1 MAFLQKYLL
10 DNAIGGTHGSHSVYW
25 ITSDV
30 FNQLPIKP
38 WKFNRP
44 PDVDRITEIN
54 RHMNETK
61 RMDGIIYLACIDNE
75 IVCYESNHR
84 REALRGLEGMN
95 PLLVDIIWDAND
107 EKIKSEFI
115 RLNKAVSVPELY
127 IAEETDVVI
136 TGIKEAVDKFCEN
149 YASHKVGSNRPQ
161 RPNFNRDT
169 VIDEFYRIMK
179 ENRIGIDE
187 LVTRLQ
193 RLNKE
198 MTERDKSKL
207 PQKVID
213 KCEKSGLWLFAWSSK
228 LNANELLM

>member
-1 MAFLQKYLL
+1 MAFLEKYLQ
-10 DNAIGGTHGSHSVYW
+10 DNATGGPHGTHSVYW
-25 ITSDV
+25 ITSEV
-30 FNQLPIKP
+30 FNQLPIKA

-61 RMDGIIYLACIDNE
+61 RMDGIIYLACVDNE
-75 IVCYESNHR
+75 LVCYESNHR
-84 REALRGLEGMN
+84 REALRGLEGIQ
-95 PLLVDIIWDAND
+95 PLLVDIIWHATD
-107 EKIKSEFI
+107 ENVKDEFL

-127 IAEETDVVI
+127 IAEEADVVI
-136 TGIKEAVDKFCEN
+136 TGIKDAVDLFCEK
-149 YASHKVGSNRPQ
+149 YACHKVGSNRPQ

-187 LVTRLQ
+187 FIIRLQ
-193 RLNKE
+193 RLNAE
-198 MTERDKSKL
+198 MAGRDKSKL
-207 PQKVID
+207 AQKVID

-228 LNANELLM
+228 LNASELL

>member
-1 MAFLQKYLL
+1 MAFLEKYLQ
-10 DNAIGGTHGSHSVYW
+10 DNATGGPHGAHSVYW
-25 ITSDV
+25 ITSEV
-30 FNQLPIKP
+30 FNQLPIRA

-61 RMDGIIYLACIDNE
+61 RMDGMIYLACVDNE
-75 IVCYESNHR
+75 LVCYESNHR
-84 REALRGLEGMN
+84 REALRGLDGME
-95 PLLVDIIWDAND
+95 PLLVDIIWRATD
-107 EKIKSEFI
+107 EAVKEEFL

-127 IAEETDVVI
+127 IAEEADVVI
-136 TGIKEAVDKFCEN
+136 TGIKDAVDKFCEN

-187 LVTRLQ
+187 FVIRLQ
-193 RLNKE
+193 RLNTE
-198 MTERDKSKL
+198 MAGRDKSKL
-207 PQKVID
+207 AQKVID

-228 LNANELLM
+228 FNASELV

>member
-1 MAFLQKYLL
+1 MAFLQKYLT
-10 DNAIGGTHGSHSVYW
+10 DNAIGGPHGNHSVYW
-25 ITSDV
+25 ITCDIFS
-30 FNQLPIKP
+30 QLPIKA
-38 WKFNRP
+38 WKYNRP

-61 RMDGIIYLACIDNE
+61 RMDGIIYLACVDNE

-95 PLLVDIIWDAND
+95 QLLVDIIWNATD
-107 EKIKSEFI
+107 EIVKEEFL

-127 IAEETDVVI
+127 IADEADVVI
-136 TGIKEAVDKFCEN
+136 TGIKDAVDKFCEN

-169 VIDEFYRIMK
+169 VIDEFYRVMK

-187 LVTRLQ
+187 FVTRLQ
-193 RLNKE
+193 RLNGE
-198 MTERDKSKL
+198 MAGRDKTKL
-207 PQKVID
+207 AQKVID

-228 LNANELLM
+228 LNASELV

>member
-1 MAFLQKYLL
+1 MAFLLKEGIEKHG
-10 DNAIGGTHGSHSVYW
+10 IGGPHGDHTVVW
-25 ITSDV
+25 IPSEK

-54 RHMNETK
+54 RHMDRTK
-61 RMDGIIYLACIDNE
+61 RMDGMIYLACVDNE
-75 IVCYESNHR
+75 LVCYESNHR

-95 PLLVDIIWDAND
+95 AILVDIIWDASD
-107 EKIKSEFI
+107 DIVREEFL

-127 IAEETDVVI
+127 IAEEADVVI
-136 TGIKEAVDKFCEN
+136 TGIKDAVDKFCEN
-149 YASHKVGSNRPQ
+149 YACHKVGSNRPQ

-169 VIDEFYRIMK
+169 VIDEFYRVMK

-187 LVTRLQ
+187 FVIRLQ
-193 RLNKE
+193 RLNTE
-198 MTERDKSKL
+198 MAGRDKTKL
-207 PQKVID
+207 AQKVID

-228 LNANELLM
+228 LNASELL

>member
-1 MAFLQKYLL
+1 MAFLQKYLH
-10 DNAIGGTHGSHSVYW
+10 DNATGGPHGTHSVYW
-25 ITSDV
+25 ITADTFS
-30 FNQLPIKP
+30 QLPIKP

-61 RMDGIIYLACIDNE
+61 RMDGILYLACVDNE
-75 IVCYESNHR
+75 IICYESNHR
-84 REALRGLEGMN
+84 REALRGLDGMH
-95 PLLVDIIWDAND
+95 PLLVDIIWDATD
-107 EKIKSEFI
+107 EMVKEEFL

-127 IAEETDVVI
+127 IAEEADVVI
-136 TGIKEAVDKFCEN
+136 TGIKDAVDKFCEN

-169 VIDEFYRIMK
+169 VIDEFYRVMK

-187 LVTRLQ
+187 FVIRLQ
-193 RLNKE
+193 RLNAE
-198 MTERDKSKL
+198 MAGRDKTKL
-207 PQKVID
+207 AQKVID

-228 LNANELLM
+228 LNASEIV